1 MKNLSELSISGYHF
15 CTVSSHK
22 MQTDGEVLGSLSQ
35 HPQCPEGLFFGPG
48 SMSFL
53 GSRTPAL

>member
-1 MKNLSELSISGYHF
+1 MKILSELSISGYHF

-22 MQTDGEVLGSLSQ
+22 MQTDDELLVLLSQ
-35 HPQCPEGLFFGPG
+35 HPQCPEGLFFGTG

-53 GSRTPAL
+53 GSKTPAL